1 MEYDFRLKIIL
12 LGATYI
18 GKTSILN
25 HYIDGYY
32 NEPSSWTPGAQNSEK
47 VIEMKDGKKVGLIIM
62 DTQGYYVIN
71 RPSFFLRYYN
81 DADGIILVYD
91 VTNQKS
97 FEDLIGL
104 INYLKKE
111 ISMEIPIY
119 LVGNKIDCKEE
130 REVAKKKGEE
140 LAKCFGFMFNE
151 CSAKT
156 GENVDLIFNKLINNI
171 YDNYTEIIEFK
182 EKKKEEE
189 KRKKEKE
196 KKKK

>member
-32 NEPSSWTPGAQNSEK
+32 NPPSIWTTGLDNSLK

-62 DTQGYYVIN
+62 DAQGQYVIN
-71 RPSFFLRYYN
+71 YPSLFFGYYKS
-81 DADGIILVYD
+81 AHGIILVYD
-91 VTNQKS
+91 VTNQES

-119 LVGNKIDCKEE
+119 LVGNKIDCKEK
-130 REVAKKKGEE
+130 REVARKRRGIGK
-140 LAKCFGFMFNE
+140 MFW
-151 CSAKT
+151 
-156 GENVDLIFNKLINNI
+156 I
-171 YDNYTEIIEFK
+171 YV
-182 EKKKEEE
+182 
-189 KRKKEKE
+189 
-196 KKKK
+196 